1 MSGVTLRIACARRA
15 PALALALGL
24 CLPAAALPQRSGSLP
39 RNDPRADP
47 YTHGE
52 AEALERAG
60 LVSLGGFAF
69 GTTDT
74 AEIDD
79 FMGVS
84 DIKWIESAHFKI
96 GCALGPYRVPQK
108 EKKAIVAELSALQ
121 EKLPEIEPKTS
132 TLDPWLRAHMYA
144 QRAERVWD
152 RFLELIRVDASVFP
166 VGEARW
172 TPDGEYWGIGEHLGQ
187 KGKYEVLILPSEGA
201 SVMFLQRHF
210 GLKIKR
216 TQRWNVIDRDALV
229 LVTHTRQGRLTEDI
243 ALHGHVAFNLAH
255 NLLDGYK
262 HYSYDTPIWLHEGL
276 AHLVER
282 EINPRHNTFDGS
294 EGAVPEMSR
303 KARWGLEVKKII
315 AADDA
320 PRMAELMSLD
330 NFGQMELAD
339 HYATWS
345 MVDFLVQTE
354 PEGFASLLG
363 ALKGFRD
370 EEGLPDGS
378 DLPRHHRRLFK
389 ELFGLSYAGFDA
401 AWRVWAKATY

>member
-1 MSGVTLRIACARRA
+1 MSGKALARRVRRWLL
-15 PALALALGL
+15 LALALVCGL
-24 CLPAAALPQRSGSLP
+24 CAKAPAQRSHRVP
-39 RNDPRADP
+39 ANDPSTDP
-47 YTHGE
+47 YTRGE
-52 AEALERAG
+52 PAALERAG
-60 LVSLGGFAF
+60 LVSLGGFEF

-74 AEIDD
+74 AEIDE

-84 DIKWIESAHFKI
+84 DIKWIESAHFEL
-96 GCALGPYRVPQK
+96 GFALGPYRVPQK
-108 EKKAIVAELSALQ
+108 EKKAIGAELVALR
-121 EKLPEIEPKTS
+121 EKLPKVDPKAS

-152 RFLELIRVDASVFP
+152 RFCELIRVDASVFP
-166 VGEARW
+166 VGKANW
-172 TPDGEYWGIGEHLGQ
+172 TPDGEYWGIGPHLGQ

-216 TQRWNVIDRDALV
+216 TQRWNVIDRDSLV
-229 LVTHTRQGRLTEDI
+229 LITHTRQGRLTEDT
-243 ALHGHVAFNLAH
+243 ALHGHVAFNLTH

-276 AHLVER
+276 AHFIER

-294 EGAVPEMSR
+294 EGAVPQMSR
-303 KARWGLEVKKII
+303 KARWGLEVRKII
-315 AADDA
+315 AGDDA

-330 NFGQMELAD
+330 NFGQMELPD

-354 PEGFASLLG
+354 PEGFSELIG
-363 ALKGFRD
+363 ALKSFRD

-378 DLPRHHRRLFK
+378 DLPGKHRRLFR
-389 ELFGLSYAGFDA
+389 ELIGLSYAEFDA
-401 AWRVWAKATY
+401 AWRAWAKTSY